1 MPLTVPEEFFQRHH
15 YDQDQAFLQEFT
27 NNESARED
35 QWKMVFGKGDILH
48 TSDKEPCRMM
58 EQLLGKMEQGWDAA
72 IRNFGQ
78 ERGLYIMYMGIT
90 DCTSCTVIY
99 SHVLCTGCVKCHT
112 AQMVKHVSIHELE

>member
-58 EQLLGKMEQGWDAA
+58 EQLLSKMEQGWEAA
-72 IRNFGQ
+72 IRLLSF
-78 ERGLYIMYMGIT
+78 RPR
-90 DCTSCTVIY
+90 
-99 SHVLCTGCVKCHT
+99 
-112 AQMVKHVSIHELE
+112 A